1 MQIIFKIKLH
11 SKHSLMHTGPFG
23 VWGRFLTHQICVT
36 SVNFLNLFSS
46 SSGEKRR
53 GYDTLLLATS
63 SRLNVE
69 TDADGETLQ
78 GREEGLG
85 KK

>member
-36 SVNFLNLFSS
+36 SVNFLNFFLRVQAKSAVDTTRFSVLRHLAYLVRN
-46 SSGEKRR
+46 GCRR
-53 GYDTLLLATS
+53 
-63 SRLNVE
+63 
-69 TDADGETLQ
+69 
-78 GREEGLG
+78 
-85 KK
+85 